1 MVRCRGQCA
10 TSEIAS
16 DNRAA
21 MMSGDALYDN
31 NDDSNSRNREDD
43 DQDHDS
49 GIDLYF
55 ETIVRSIEKWE
66 IENNISCHKSSN
78 GKFQIFEKPP
88 SSNSV
93 KQKTRRCK

>member
-16 DNRAA
+16 GNRAA

-43 DQDHDS
+43 DHDHDS

-66 IENNISCHKSSN
+66 MENNISCHQPQVNK
-78 GKFQIFEKPP
+78 
-88 SSNSV
+88 
-93 KQKTRRCK
+93 